1 MTHRKPIRFW
11 TAALALGVCAAAMAQ
26 GGRVLIMN
34 GRSASRDV
42 RMIGGK
48 PYVPLADVARAL
60 GQQLVSRSGG
70 YEIIAAGGANQVEG
84 MRGKI
89 GDTLFDGRWRFQ
101 VIEVQ
106 EVDSYRMKTKAT
118 NDYAVY
124 RTVADF
130 DPTSDVFRP
139 HEGQTMLLIRCRVKN
154 GVKQTLSLW
163 RSNSDTQTALTDT
176 QGQSYPP
183 IAYDMEESAPFQSK
197 ALLPGSSLDLGVLF
211 VVPQGTVLKDLLFTL
226 RTLDDKGHDVRVSL
240 RQ

>member
-1 MTHRKPIRFW
+1 MTHTKPIRFW
-11 TAALALGVCAAAMAQ
+11 TAALALGVCAAAVAQ
-26 GGRVLIMN
+26 GGRMLIMN

-70 YEIIAAGGANQVEG
+70 YEII
-84 MRGKI
+84 
-89 GDTLFDGRWRFQ
+89 
-101 VIEVQ
+101 
-106 EVDSYRMKTKAT
+106 
-118 NDYAVY
+118 
-124 RTVADF
+124 
-130 DPTSDVFRP
+130 
-139 HEGQTMLLIRCRVKN
+139 
-154 GVKQTLSLW
+154 W

-226 RTLDDKGHDVRVSL
+226 RTLDDKGHDIRVSL